1 MGHRIPLVH
10 QHALLCKT
18 GQKQVQHI
26 YMLCLLEAL
35 CLLNLDCERV
45 SVSQLGGTGGMLPWE
60 NLKLKFSEMA
70 RNGSKPT
77 KSEVNF

>member
-35 CLLNLDCERV
+35 CLLNLDCFPEVGPKDRARADFQV
-45 SVSQLGGTGGMLPWE
+45 GGGGGW
-60 NLKLKFSEMA
+60 
-70 RNGSKPT
+70 
-77 KSEVNF
+77 VNANALA